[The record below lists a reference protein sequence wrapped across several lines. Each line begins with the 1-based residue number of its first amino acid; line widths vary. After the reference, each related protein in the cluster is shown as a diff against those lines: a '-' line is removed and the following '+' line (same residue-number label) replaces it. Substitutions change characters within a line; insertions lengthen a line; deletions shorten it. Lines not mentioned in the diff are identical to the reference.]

1 MTASL
6 RVLWAELRVLRT
18 RVRPTQTSNEALQLQ
33 LRVAERAR
41 VAFGWSMGR
50 SWAKG
55 AQKKAVD
62 EEGAPSTATETATPA
77 LPALPASN
85 APIASEVQT
94 SAASSALSMQTS
106 EKHAPEAADQSDSD
120 VIVEEDQSVVDP
132 KMVDAADADCSSL
145 HTVLE
150 ELFHRKS
157 RGGETVSGCPWCER
171 RAAAQSPQSPACQA
185 SRKPLATRPKE
196 PPSVEEMSLTS
207 PPDEA
212 PSSLEQLR
220 GRCALFRQGHY
231 RHLYTRRQDRAMT
244 TGVPWSWLTARL
256 ASSHRPPY
264 WCVVF
269 HEASGAVLGSSRC
282 AWQRLQSQQSPV
294 APLPSWRLEYRDDAT
309 ASDGGRSCRQKL
321 RAARSS
327 CCGEGEMS
335 AGKKQQKNKSR
346 KTVTIVALSIVSSP
360 DGPMAALRAAMLL
373 PPLAL
378 STARPSRQRACD
390 FDEVSQDF
398 IESRGSLL
406 SDLPGP
412 VILRGVLQDML
423 PSGKKDYFLQ
433 TFANESVLL
442 TRNQPGS
449 IRYLF
454 SFLHDSEHYHL
465 QQRLLQVYPIPE
477 FLQKHSVSSRFM
489 VLGSKTKGVL
499 TTCRERCVALH
510 QHFLSW
516 LGLLAGAKRWFVFP
530 PSAQLED
537 VSHHHQPM
545 AELERRPGVASCAT
559 YDRSDWTF
567 GLGAQQYNP
576 NDDERLY
583 AASVGNVSRLKKVK
597 ATNALLKQAAET
609 HRGGSAAVK
618 AVELLVK
625 KAPMGDTL
633 HTACHKGHLP
643 VVQLLLAHRAD
654 VNLQDD
660 LGDRPLNSAVMAGKS
675 DVVEVLVQHRAD
687 VNWRRN
693 KKKEP
698 LLHSAARF
706 GHVPVIR
713 ALLQSNAVLRQRL
726 KGAGEAIHDAA
737 HFGHRAALR
746 ELVAQRADPFAST
759 ARGST
764 TPLQLAMEAGHQ
776 PDVHPPRPAA
786 AALATMDGRVEV
798 VPSTRALCSTWRP
811 CGAGVGSEPGVQAM
825 SKLIFTCNLRLHGGT
840 TTVARMDWT
849 PSYFGARKAHVLH
862 ELFHEEAEM
871 TWRLASRLFR
881 EEGDYDADA
890 AQLRLRGLHGVERR
904 QLTTEQAWLQTE

>member
-1 MTASL
+1 
-6 RVLWAELRVLRT
+6 
-18 RVRPTQTSNEALQLQ
+18 
-33 LRVAERAR
+33 
-41 VAFGWSMGR
+41 
-50 SWAKG
+50 
-55 AQKKAVD
+55 
-62 EEGAPSTATETATPA
+62 A

-132 KMVDAADADCSSL
+132 KMVDAADAESWSKLGD
-145 HTVLE
+145 TVLE

-231 RHLYTRRQDRAMT
+231 RHLCSELCYFREFEAARQLRALQDRAMT

-269 HEASGAVLGSSRC
+269 HEASGAVLGSSRSNHL
-282 AWQRLQSQQSPV
+282 WHLFPHGVWSTETMPQPQMG
-294 APLPSWRLEYRDDAT
+294 
-309 ASDGGRSCRQKL
+309 DGP
-321 RAARSS
+321 
-327 CCGEGEMS
+327 
-335 AGKKQQKNKSR
+335 AGK
-346 KTVTIVALSIVSSP
+346 SSVQL

-398 IESRGSLL
+398 IESATAGWTADGPLRGRGSLL

-442 TRNQPGS
+442 TRNVEFQSMTGTKPESFLSKIEDWVRSWEQPGS

-489 VLGSKTKGVL
+489 VLGSKTKGV
-499 TTCRERCVALH
+499 ALH

-545 AELERRPGVASCAT
+545 AELERRPGVASCVQHEGDVVILPGGWWHAT

-597 ATNALLKQAAET
+597 ATNALLKQAAEYGHT
-609 HRGGSAAVK
+609 E

-776 PDVHPPRPAA
+776 PVLQLLQELAVRP
-786 AALATMDGRVEV
+786 
-798 VPSTRALCSTWRP
+798 
-811 CGAGVGSEPGVQAM
+811 
-825 SKLIFTCNLRLHGGT
+825 
-840 TTVARMDWT
+840 
-849 PSYFGARKAHVLH
+849 
-862 ELFHEEAEM
+862 EL
-871 TWRLASRLFR
+871 
-881 EEGDYDADA
+881 
-890 AQLRLRGLHGVERR
+890 
-904 QLTTEQAWLQTE
+904 